1 MKKAKTTLANLS
13 GLGALRLARDKDEA
27 ESPEEAPAERRV
39 QRREVTPAEEAPRA
53 RAVPVARPPQQPRP
67 VGRPRTGKRSDAN
80 FRNVTV
86 YIRKDTHADADE
98 ILRRRRRK
106 GEIAEGEP
114 RDVSELVQDL
124 LAEWVAE
131 RRGK

>member
-1 MKKAKTTLANLS
+1 MAY
-13 GLGALRLARDKDEA
+13 LRK
-27 ESPEEAPAERRV
+27 
-39 QRREVTPAEEAPRA
+39 
-53 RAVPVARPPQQPRP
+53 
-67 VGRPRTGKRSDAN
+67 G
-80 FRNVTV
+80 
-86 YIRKDTHADADE
+86 THADADE

-131 RRGK
+131 QRGR